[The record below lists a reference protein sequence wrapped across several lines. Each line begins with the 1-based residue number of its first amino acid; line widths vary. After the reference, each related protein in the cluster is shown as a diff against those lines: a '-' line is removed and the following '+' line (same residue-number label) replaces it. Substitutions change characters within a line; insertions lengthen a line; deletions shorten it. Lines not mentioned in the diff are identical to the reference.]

1 MLKNVCLLFLVVAL
15 VTCQRGGKAKNK
27 AKNMDREGAR
37 DRVENVDREAVAEK
51 AAGKKNKFKDMFGD
65 GKNLSKK
72 KLLKMTSEHLP
83 TGIHLPTGMC
93 RKIFCLNMRFWD
105 SSPLIPYTM
114 VKIIQIHFR
123 SKRSSRSLH

>member
-1 MLKNVCLLFLVVAL
+1 MLKNVCLLLLVVAL

-37 DRVENVDREAVAEK
+37 ERVENVDREAVADK

-72 KLLKMTSEHLP
+72 KLLKMTSDHLP

-93 RKIFCLNMRFWD
+93 RTIFLFEFENPGLFANNSVQPYRYGLLN
-105 SSPLIPYTM
+105 SQNNPN
-114 VKIIQIHFR
+114 
-123 SKRSSRSLH
+123 SLQG